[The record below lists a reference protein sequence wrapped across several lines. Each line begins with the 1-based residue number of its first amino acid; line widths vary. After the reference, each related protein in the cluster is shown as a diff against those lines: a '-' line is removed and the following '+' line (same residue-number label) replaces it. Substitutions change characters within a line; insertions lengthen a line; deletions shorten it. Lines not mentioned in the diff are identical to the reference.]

1 MDDASDVHGWVSDA
15 AKVLDIE
22 ERRALNAVCETLRDS
37 NVEAVQLKV
46 LFSWCE
52 KDSFDKSLC
61 FSQVLTFEKFGLKK
75 TLQSTGGFLKKMQD
89 DSDDSIEKK

>member
-37 NVEAVQLKV
+37 NVEA
-46 LFSWCE
+46 FCPAESPI
-52 KDSFDKSLC
+52 
-61 FSQVLTFEKFGLKK
+61 
-75 TLQSTGGFLKKMQD
+75 FLV
-89 DSDDSIEKK
+89 

>member
-1 MDDASDVHGWVSDA
+1 MFEFVFSQNSSFGLKMKRLVPMDDASDVHGWVSDA

-46 LFSWCE
+46 
-52 KDSFDKSLC
+52 
-61 FSQVLTFEKFGLKK
+61 
-75 TLQSTGGFLKKMQD
+75 
-89 DSDDSIEKK
+89 